1 MFNIPT
7 LKRRWPIA
15 IAVLALAGLACTCSA
30 LGLGGDNASESTV
43 AGVTTG
49 TRVTISNNGQEAVC
63 YAYISLASNDA
74 WGDDQ
79 LGSATIV
86 PGGSHGFSVQADTV
100 YDLRA
105 DDCNDRNV
113 AERFDVTVGQDQEMK
128 WAVAAGQSGVA
139 QVTLINRGST
149 PVCFVNFSYSNQDSW
164 GADRVATESVIDSG
178 ASITFQIDS
187 EGEYDFRALDCDR
200 NTLSELL
207 NEQIIS
213 GDDLNWEIAP

>member
-1 MFNIPT
+1 MFNSST

-15 IAVLALAGLACTCSA
+15 VAVLALAGLACTCSA
-30 LGLGGDNASESTV
+30 LGLGEEAAPESTV

-49 TRVTISNNGQEAVC
+49 TRITISNNGQEAVC
-63 YAYISLASNDA
+63 YVYISLSSEDA

-86 PGGSHGFSVQADTV
+86 SGGSHGFSVQADTT

-105 DDCNDRNV
+105 DDCNDRNA
-113 AERFDVTVGQDQEMK
+113 AERFDVTVGQDQEMT

-139 QVTLINRGST
+139 QVTLINQGST
-149 PVCFVNFSYSNQDSW
+149 PVCFVNFRISNQDSW
-164 GADRVATESVIDSG
+164 GPDRVATESVIDSG
-178 ASITFQIDS
+178 SSVTFPIES

-200 NTLSELL
+200 NTLSELF
-207 NEQIIS
+207 NEQISS
-213 GDDLNWEIAP
+213 GDDLNWEVAP